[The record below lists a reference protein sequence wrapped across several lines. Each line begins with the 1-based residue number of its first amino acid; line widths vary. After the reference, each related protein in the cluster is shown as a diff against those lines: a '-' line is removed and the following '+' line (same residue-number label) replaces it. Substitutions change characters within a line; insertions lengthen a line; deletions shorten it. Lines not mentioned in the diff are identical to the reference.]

1 MRNYYVFTMHVHTSL
16 WMLRIIL
23 GSNSWQCCI
32 RWIFTI
38 RLKYGEGADGLDN
51 YLIKFDIQ
59 CSHMLFLRHLWNWT
73 SSIIIAYGRVWICDL
88 GKTHCGFMNDSEK
101 KSARSLLLF
110 FDNQNH
116 LKPTELLLKLL
127 IRATAM
133 YLRLRELSGGSV
145 FVCSWSYDM

>member
-32 RWIFTI
+32 RQLFTI
-38 RLKYGEGADGLDN
+38 RLKYGEGANGSDN
-51 YLIKFDIQ
+51 YLIKFDIK

-73 SSIIIAYGRVWICDL
+73 SSIIIADGSVWICDL
-88 GKTHCGFMNDSEK
+88 GKTLLIYGRLRK
-101 KSARSLLLF
+101 KWKSVRSFLLF
-110 FDNQNH
+110 FDNLYH
-116 LKPTELLLKLL
+116 LKPIEL